1 MLLLYSKWTLFC
13 PTVPR
18 YLNHATSSMV
28 YHASIMN
35 LWGSLKG
42 PSDAAKAGTE
52 GMTFAAREVCLDAA
66 KSVVQLLRIYRAK
79 WGIDYMCLTTVS
91 CLSTALFTLLSE
103 LGDLGRKSAF
113 AELCVVARACSR
125 RWPLMKGLMRMLQ
138 LSARKNHVSLLPE
151 THALFVDFE
160 ATIWERHDDER
171 FKSIYPNFCI

>member
-1 MLLLYSKWTLFC
+1 M
-13 PTVPR
+13 
-18 YLNHATSSMV
+18 
-28 YHASIMN
+28 I
-35 LWGSLKG
+35 LWGSLKEPG
-42 PSDAAKAGTE
+42 DAAKAGTE
-52 GMTFAAREVCLDAA
+52 SITFAAREVCVDAA
-66 KSVVQLLRIYRAK
+66 ESFVQLLRIYRAK

-103 LGDLGRKSAF
+103 LGDPGRKSAF

-125 RWPLMKGLMRMLQ
+125 KWPIMKGLMRILQ
-138 LSARKNHVSLLPE
+138 LSAHKNHVSLLPE